1 MTDGNEIMM
10 LHTFNYDGVSSASKG
25 VYVLNSNTYDSPA
38 RDLDIT
44 EIQGANGGVLTDYG
58 SYKNI
63 EISYEIVLRPANGVT
78 LEDQING
85 VKELLYKRDYG
96 TYKRLSDDY
105 SAGTYRYAIW
115 AGPIDWE
122 LVLRKYGR
130 TTIVFIC
137 KPQRYNGSGTLTED
151 IAAGSSATINL
162 ASAIGVRKST
172 DYLSIKNGELTLSGS
187 TDVSGSITLQS
198 VGAKDPTIITL
209 NLSRDAET
217 IDLISDK
224 LQIIPASQIIVQTS
238 GDTIVNMNKY
248 ITAMH
253 GSWFQD
259 LDFSGS
265 VSQGITIT
273 NGTNVDIDADITW
286 ERWSL

>member
-1 MTDGNEIMM
+1 MM
-10 LHTFNYDGVSSASKG
+10 LHTFTYDGTNSASKG

-58 SYKNI
+58 SYKTI
-63 EISYEIVLRPANGVT
+63 EISYEIVLRPTAGMT
-78 LEDQING
+78 LEQQINQ
-85 VKELLYKRDYG
+85 VKSLLYKRDYG

-105 SAGTYRYAIW
+105 SDSTYRYAIW

-130 TTIVFIC
+130 TEIVFKC
-137 KPQRYNGSGTLTED
+137 LPQRYNGSGTLTED
-151 IAAGSSATINL
+151 IAVGASATIDL
-162 ASAIGVRKST
+162 ASVIGARKMT
-172 DYLSIKNGELTLSGS
+172 DYLSIASGEITLSGS

-209 NLSRDAET
+209 DLSRDTTT
-217 IDLISDK
+217 IDLISDT
-224 LQIIPASQIIVQTS
+224 LQIIPESQIIVQTAGS
-238 GDTIVNMNKY
+238 TIVNMNRY

-253 GSWFQD
+253 GGWFQD

-265 VSQGITIT
+265 SSQGITIQ
-273 NGTNVDIDADITW
+273 NSLNYGLQASLQW
-286 ERWSL
+286 ERWSI

>member
-1 MTDGNEIMM
+1 MDGNEIMM

-25 VYVLNSNTYDSPA
+25 VYALNSNTFDSPA

-44 EIQGANGGVLTDYG
+44 AIQGANGGVLVDYG

-63 EISYEIVLRPANGVT
+63 EISYEIVLRPAAGVT
-78 LEDQING
+78 LEDQIQG

-105 SAGTYRYAIW
+105 SASTYRYAIW

-130 TTIVFIC
+130 TTIVFVC
-137 KPQRYNGSGTLTED
+137 KPQKYNASGQLVKS

-162 ASAIGVRKST
+162 ASAIGAKKNT
-172 DYLSIKNGELTLSGS
+172 DYLSIKSGELTLSGS
-187 TDVSGSITLQS
+187 TDVSGSITMQT
-198 VGAKDPTIITL
+198 VGAKNPTIITL
-209 NLSRDAET
+209 DLSRDAET
-217 IDLISDK
+217 IDLISDT
-224 LQIIPASQIIVQTS
+224 LQIIPASQIIVQTAGS
-238 GDTIVNMNKY
+238 TIENMNKY

-265 VSQGITIT
+265 SSQGLMIQNTT
-273 NGTNVDIDADITW
+273 TEDVTAEFTW